1 MQMYAL
7 ARNTSSNVV
16 KRTVVSL
23 INAHCLASLADLV
36 VDWEWCVVDS
46 ALKFIVFIESPPS
59 GPRSELPGIAPE
71 LLVELDPDG
80 RAVYAI

>member
-23 INAHCLASLADLV
+23 INAHCLSSLAGLAV
-36 VDWEWCVVDS
+36 GLECSSVDS
-46 ALKFIVFIESPPS
+46 DLAFVGFISSVGAGLEF
-59 GPRSELPGIAPE
+59 PGVAFEPV
-71 LLVELDPDG
+71 VELDTEG
-80 RAVYAI
+80 KAVYAI

>member
-23 INAHCLASLADLV
+23 INAHCRASLDDLV
-36 VDWEWCVVDS
+36 VDGGCCVVDS
-46 ALKFIVFIESPPS
+46 GLKFIVFIESAPS
-59 GPRSELPGIAPE
+59 GPGPELPGIAPE
-71 LLVELDPDG
+71 LVVELGPDG